1 MSSRKT
7 GCVVWPGC
15 YRGDSVYDLLNE
27 CREDVDVLIALLRVC
42 MLSTATMVEHA
53 HRQNVSIRV
62 LPCQGGTPSE
72 ILKNNTTTLSAVDG
86 ERRGSFE

>member
-15 YRGDSVYDLLNE
+15 YRGDSVYDLLDE
-27 CREDVDVLIALLRVC
+27 RRENADVLIALLRVC

-53 HRQNVSIRV
+53 HRQNVPIRV

-72 ILKNNTTTLSAVDG
+72 VLKNNATTLSAVDG